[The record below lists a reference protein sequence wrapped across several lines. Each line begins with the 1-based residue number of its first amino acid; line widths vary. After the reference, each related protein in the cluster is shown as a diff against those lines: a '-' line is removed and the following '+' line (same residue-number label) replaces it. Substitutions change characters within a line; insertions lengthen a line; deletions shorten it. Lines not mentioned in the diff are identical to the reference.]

1 MAKVA
6 AKPMTL
12 FEIIDFL
19 SEKSGLNKKQTEE
32 FMASYNELIYKQTK
46 KTKEFVMPGLGKWVT
61 AKTKARMGRNPS
73 TGDAIKIP
81 AKTVLKFRV
90 AKAAKDSIL

>member
-1 MAKVA
+1 MAKAA
-6 AKPMTL
+6 AKPMTKK
-12 FEIIDFL
+12 EIIDVL
-19 SEKSGLNKKQTEE
+19 AEKNGLNKKQTEE
-32 FMASYNELIYKQTK
+32 FIASYNDLIYKQTK

-61 AKTKARMGRNPS
+61 GKTKARKGRNPA
-73 TGDAIKIP
+73 TGAEIKIP